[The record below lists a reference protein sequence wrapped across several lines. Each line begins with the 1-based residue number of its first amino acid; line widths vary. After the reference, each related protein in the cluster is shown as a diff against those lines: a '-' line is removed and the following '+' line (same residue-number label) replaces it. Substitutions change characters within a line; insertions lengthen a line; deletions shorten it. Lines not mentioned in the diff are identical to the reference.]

1 LTGAANRRRLARMS
15 DPIFPDDFRRIE
27 LVAARDPDHP
37 EGDSGHALS
46 LIAVLSADGHLDGAG
61 WSATRERWRVVRH
74 HEEAAGRI
82 GHLVRLGSGWA
93 IHWGASDDV
102 DQGFRFGAE
111 RFVPGEYVSI
121 AEDEGMRT
129 YRVAAV
135 RPIA

>member
-1 LTGAANRRRLARMS
+1 MS
-15 DPIFPDDFRRIE
+15 QPSFPDDFRRIE

-37 EGDSGHALS
+37 EGDPQHALS
-46 LIAVLSADGHLDGAG
+46 IIAVLDAQGHLDGSG

-74 HEEAAGRI
+74 HAEPDHRL
-82 GHLVRLGSGWA
+82 GHLVRHGGGWA
-93 IHWGASDDV
+93 IHWDASDDI
-102 DQGFRFGAE
+102 DPGFRFGAE
-111 RFVPGEYVSI
+111 RFVPGEYVSV